1 MIHIVVRIASDR
13 CSDLMVLTKR
23 CMAILS
29 GMVITVGDEFR
40 CKDIALPMQLNLLR
54 IIRA

>member
-40 CKDIALPMQLNLLR
+40 CKDIALPMQLNYY
-54 IIRA
+54 